1 MGFAA
6 GATAGGRLVWTEE
19 FVRLMAAAEAKAE
32 QRKLAAKGSSATK
45 GTHVSL

>member
-19 FVRLMAAAEAKAE
+19 FEPNGREDVRPGGMLYAP
-32 QRKLAAKGSSATK
+32 SSDD
-45 GTHVSL
+45 G